1 VIEAYYGGKGL
12 GHFVANIKNKCC
24 VLACM
29 ILVIG
34 VFAGC
39 GANKEND
46 TVPEQPKIPELGI
59 RYIDVTTA
67 EQNDDRVFSVRWP
80 QVVRTGSLAHSGN
93 KLENAINVLTK
104 EEAEYFINYVENI
117 EVPDF
122 ANKHIK
128 YVSQE
133 DYKGHQY
140 LGSVTIMYDD
150 GNGNCK
156 TTTRFIFDKY
166 PAGYSEF
173 IKEFGRICGEDHI
186 PMDYN
191 LQDVTVEYF
200 RRMARIDLT
209 VPDEIVEE
217 FLDIT
222 ECDMFLLLEDYNI
235 YEAKHGIE
243 WIETYRHM
251 PRKIVSEASTENELK
266 EYVLEIA
273 NKFGVQESKVY
284 EDKVGGYYFMT
295 QYGSVD
301 VYPSNGYPYPEY
313 ISELECECSK
323 VKFYNIQDNG
333 GPEGMVYANTFVY
346 SDDGKFMV
354 ILPDCVG
361 KDINEMIK
369 TIFDE

>member
-1 VIEAYYGGKGL
+1 MKKYC
-12 GHFVANIKNKCC
+12 FV
-24 VLACM
+24 LWM
-29 ILVIG
+29 ILISC
-34 VFAGC
+34 VFIAC
-39 GANKEND
+39 GANTENHSEPD
-46 TVPEQPKIPELGI
+46 GYSNGKLGI
-59 RYIDVTTA
+59 RYIDVVTA
-67 EQNDDRVFSVRWP
+67 EHNDNRVFAVRWP

-93 KLENAINVLTK
+93 KLENVINELSK
-104 EEAEYFINYVENI
+104 EEAEFFINYVENI

-128 YVSQE
+128 YISQE

-140 LGSVTIMYDD
+140 LGSVRIMYDD

-173 IKEFGRICGEDHI
+173 IKEFGRICGEDYI
-186 PMDYN
+186 PLDYN
-191 LQDVTVEYF
+191 LQEVTAEYF

-209 VPDEIVEE
+209 VPDEVIEE

-235 YEAKHGIE
+235 YEAKYGIE
-243 WIETYRHM
+243 CIETYRHM
-251 PRKIVSEASTENELK
+251 PKKILSEASTEDELK

-284 EDKVGGYYFMT
+284 ADKVGGYYFMT
-295 QYGSVD
+295 QYGSID
-301 VYPSNGYPYPEY
+301 VYPSNGYPCPEY